1 MATNEGQVTERFIPT
16 DSVIPEVT
24 DISLI
29 QNECDIYAPSCDLPA
44 LDLHLIDNLDNV
56 SRKYVVYLNNLT
68 VHDRKF
74 FAQLQWLIEQN
85 NYLDVLKHNDA
96 WIVFGTDYVKTK
108 SGKDYWSMNLR
119 PNHYFDDSTW
129 SKNYGS

>member
-1 MATNEGQVTERFIPT
+1 MNEGQVTDRFIAT
-16 DSVIPEVT
+16 ENVIPDVD

-44 LDLHLIDNLDNV
+44 LDLHLIDNLD
-56 SRKYVVYLNNLT
+56 SAARKFVVYLNNLA

-85 NYLDVLKHNDA
+85 NYLDVLKHKDA